1 MKPAALKATVIN
13 ILGNTLLFCLK
24 LWVALLSGS
33 VALLSDAFNSLTD
46 IISAVAVFVCVR
58 VSGKKADEG
67 HPFGHSRA
75 EPIAAIIVAILA
87 GILGF
92 EIIRESVGRLVSG
105 GGGVVISPFVVAVP
119 LITAAVKLLMFFYFR
134 GVGRRVKSPAIE
146 ASAVDSF
153 CDVFAALAALL
164 GLLGVYFGYPFLD
177 PLAGLL
183 ISLWIIY
190 TGYSIGVKN
199 IDYLMGKSPG
209 PELTS
214 RIEEAARKV
223 EGVVGTNTLRAH
235 YVGHYVHVELHVEV
249 PKDIS
254 TWESHGICERV
265 EKSIERIEEVGK
277 AFIHI
282 DPV

>member
-1 MKPAALKATVIN
+1 MKSVALRATLIN

-46 IISAVAVFVCVR
+46 IISAIAVFICVR
-58 VSGKKADEG
+58 ISGKEADEG

-75 EPIAAIIVAILA
+75 EPIAAIIIAILA

-92 EIIRESVGRLVSG
+92 EIIRESVGRLISG
-105 GGGVVISPFVVAVP
+105 GEVVVSPLVIAVP
-119 LITAAVKLLMFFYFR
+119 IITVATKLLMFLYFKS
-134 GVGRRVKSPAIE
+134 VGRRVKSPAIA
-146 ASAVDSF
+146 ASSVDSF
-153 CDVFAALAALL
+153 CDVFAAIAALI
-164 GLLGVYFGYPFLD
+164 GILGVYFGYPFLD
-177 PLAGLL
+177 PLAGFL

-209 PELTS
+209 PELIS
-214 RIEEAARKV
+214 EIEKAALEV
-223 EGVVGTNTLRAH
+223 EGVVGTNTVRAH
-235 YVGHYVHVELHVEV
+235 YVGHYIHVELHVEV
-249 PKDIS
+249 LKDIP
-254 TWESHGICERV
+254 TLESHELCVAV
-265 EKSIERIEEVGK
+265 EESLERIEAVGK

>member
-1 MKPAALKATVIN
+1 MKPVLLRATLIN

-46 IISAVAVFVCVR
+46 IISSIAVFICVR

-92 EIIRESVGRLVSG
+92 EMIRESAGRLAG
-105 GGGVVISPFVVAVP
+105 GGEVAVISPLVIAVP
-119 LITAAVKLLMFFYFR
+119 LITVALKFLMFLYFKS
-134 GVGRRVKSPAIE
+134 VGRRVKSPAIE

-153 CDVFAALAALL
+153 CDVFAAIAALV
-164 GLLGVYFGYPFLD
+164 GILGVYFGYPFLD

-183 ISLWIIY
+183 ISLWIIF

-209 PELTS
+209 PELIS
-214 RIEEAARKV
+214 EIEEAACKV

-249 PKDIS
+249 LKDIS
-254 TWESHGICERV
+254 TLESHGICVRV
-265 EKSIERIEEVGK
+265 EEAIERIEEVGK